1 MMDHGWDGFY
11 TSQKR
16 LTRFPAIVEAPKG
29 SVYELTMTGTPPKNM
44 RFTIRAKSDSA
55 SMTIRLAY
63 PSAESRS
70 ITKDDGSG

>member
-16 LTRFPAIVEAPKG
+16 LTRFPAIIEAPKG
-29 SVYELTMTGTPPKNM
+29 SVYELTMTGSPPKKM
-44 RFTIRAKSDSA
+44 RFTIRTESA
-55 SMTIRLAY
+55 ATSMTVRFAY

-70 ITKDDGSG
+70 ITKNDGSG